1 MWRARKFYRGEEL
14 SIGTAILLLL
24 LSIAANLLKPWPM
37 ALIVDCLLG
46 SKPLPSWVSDTF
58 RAWPAS
64 NQLAA
69 LALSTLV
76 LHAIQSVLG
85 ALQNNLAIRIG
96 LRGLAR
102 MRQALFDKLQ
112 SLSLRYYQL
121 RNQGDL
127 IYRATW
133 DTYAV
138 QTLFQQGVVTF
149 LSALLTLGVMLGVM
163 LKMSLTL
170 TLVGVAL
177 MPLLLLVMAW
187 FSARMK
193 QRSLL
198 SHSAESAVSTSVQQS
213 ISNIALTQSYTRE
226 KFESARFGQLVA
238 QAFKVRA
245 EQHRFEVVY
254 WLVVGLIFGLGTAA
268 VVWFGGRQVLWGQIT
283 TGQLLV
289 FLAYLAQWYEP
300 LNQLSHVSATTSD
313 ASAGLHRVMEVL
325 ESNESV
331 DEPAHPK
338 STPAVRGDLRFENV
352 SFGFDA
358 SRKVVDSL
366 SFSLK
371 AGSTLALIGPSGAGK
386 TTLLHLVP
394 RFYDPSSGRVLLDET
409 ELKEWSVAELR
420 QHVAVVMQEPVLMP
434 GTIADNIAYGKPGA
448 TTAEIEDAAR
458 SAHAHEFIL
467 RQPNGYGTVVGDGAG
482 RLSVGER
489 QRINLARAFLKNA
502 PILLLD
508 EPTSALDGESERL
521 VVESIE
527 RLMVGRTVIMVAH
540 RLSTIR
546 GVDHIMVLD
555 QGCIVQQ
562 GTHDELMAM
571 DGFYRRIQTNKPTS
585 PATQG
590 SEVE

>member
-1 MWRARKFYRGEEL
+1 MWRARKFYRGEGL
-14 SIGTAILLLL
+14 AVGTAILLLL

-46 SKPLPSWVSDTF
+46 SKALPNWMPDF
-58 RAWPAS
+58 IRAWPVS
-64 NQLAA
+64 TQLAA
-69 LALSTLV
+69 FATSTLV
-76 LHAIQSVLG
+76 LHAVQSILA

-138 QTLFQQGVVTF
+138 QTLFQQGLVTF
-149 LSALLTLGVMLGVM
+149 LSAILTLGVMLVVM
-163 LKMSLTL
+163 WRMSLTL

-198 SHSAESAVSTSVQQS
+198 SHSSESAVSTSVQQA

-226 KFESARFGQLVA
+226 KFESARFGELVT
-238 QAFKVRA
+238 QAFSVRA

-331 DEPAHPK
+331 SDPAHPK
-338 STPAVRGDLRFENV
+338 TASEVRGDLQFDNV
-352 SFGFDA
+352 TFGFDA

-394 RFYDPSSGRVLLDET
+394 RFYDPSSGRILLDGVDI
-409 ELKEWSVAELR
+409 KEWSVTDLR
-420 QHVAVVMQEPVLMP
+420 QHIAVVMQEPVLLP
-434 GTIADNIAYGKPGA
+434 GTISDNIAYGKPGA
-448 TTAEIEDAAR
+448 TAQEIEAAAR

-467 RQPNGYGTVVGDGAG
+467 RQPNGYATAVGDGAG

-489 QRINLARAFLKNA
+489 QRINLARAFLKDA

-527 RLMVGRTVIMVAH
+527 RLMIGRTVIMVAH
-540 RLSTIR
+540 RLSTIH
-546 GVDHIMVLD
+546 GVDRIMVMD
-555 QGCIVQQ
+555 QGKIVQQ
-562 GTHDELMAM
+562 GTHAELMGQE
-571 DGFYRRIQTNKPTS
+571 GFYRRIQSARRTPEAK
-585 PATQG
+585 
-590 SEVE
+590 

>member
-1 MWRARKFYRGEEL
+1 MWRARKFYRGEGL
-14 SIGTAILLLL
+14 AIGTAILLLL
-24 LSIAANLLKPWPM
+24 LSISSNLLKPWPM
-37 ALIVDCLLG
+37 ALIIDCLLG
-46 SKPLPSWVSDTF
+46 GKPLPAWVSDSI
-58 RAWPAS
+58 RAWPIS
-64 NQLAA
+64 TQLAA
-69 LALSTLV
+69 LAFSTLV
-76 LHAIQSVLG
+76 LHGVQSVLS

-149 LSALLTLGVMLGVM
+149 LSAILTLGVMLVVM
-163 LKMSLTL
+163 WKMSITL

-198 SHSAESAVSTSVQQS
+198 SHSSESAVSTSVQQS
-213 ISNIALTQSYTRE
+213 IANIALTQSYTRE
-226 KFESARFGQLVA
+226 KFESGRFAELVA

-254 WLVVGLIFGLGTAA
+254 WLVVGLIFGVGTAA

-289 FLAYLAQWYEP
+289 FLAYLAQWYDP

-325 ESNESV
+325 ESEESV
-331 DEPAHPK
+331 DDPSHVKAA
-338 STPAVRGDLRFENV
+338 SNVRGDLVFENV
-352 SFGFDA
+352 SFGFEA
-358 SRKVVDSL
+358 TRKVVDSL

-394 RFYDPSSGRVLLDET
+394 RFYDPTMGRVLLDGVDI
-409 ELKEWSVAELR
+409 KEWCVADLR
-420 QHVAVVMQEPVLMP
+420 QHVAVVMQEPVLLP

-448 TTAEIEDAAR
+448 TPKEIEEAAR

-467 RQPNGYGTVVGDGAG
+467 RQSNGYGTVVGDGAG

-555 QGCIVQQ
+555 QGRIVQQ
-562 GTHDELMAM
+562 GTHDELLAM
-571 DGFYRRIQTNKPTS
+571 EGFYRRIQTNKPTT
-585 PATQG
+585 PAAQG
-590 SEVE
+590 FEIK

>member
-1 MWRARKFYRGEEL
+1 MWRARKFYQGEGVAV
-14 SIGTAILLLL
+14 GTAILLLL

-46 SKPLPSWVSDTF
+46 SKALPNWMPDF
-58 RAWPAS
+58 IRAWPAS
-64 NQLAA
+64 TQLAA
-69 LALSTLV
+69 LAASTLV
-76 LHAIQSVLG
+76 LHAVQSILA

-138 QTLFQQGVVTF
+138 QTLFQQGLVTF
-149 LSALLTLGVMLGVM
+149 LSAILTLGVMLVVM
-163 LKMSLTL
+163 WRMSLTL

-198 SHSAESAVSTSVQQS
+198 SHNSESAVSTSVQQA

-226 KFESARFGQLVA
+226 KFESARFGELVA
-238 QAFKVRA
+238 RAFNVRA

-268 VVWFGGRQVLWGQIT
+268 VVWFGGRQVLWGQIS

-313 ASAGLHRVMEVL
+313 ASAGLQRVMEVL

-331 DEPAHPK
+331 SDPAHPK
-338 STPAVRGDLRFENV
+338 TASVVGGDLQFDNV

-366 SFSLK
+366 SFSMK

-394 RFYDPSSGRVLLDET
+394 RFYDPSSGRILLDGVDI
-409 ELKEWSVAELR
+409 KEWSVADLR
-420 QHVAVVMQEPVLMP
+420 QHVAVVMQEPVLLP
-434 GTIADNIAYGKPGA
+434 GTISDNIAYGRPGA
-448 TTAEIEDAAR
+448 TATEIEEAAR

-467 RQPNGYGTVVGDGAG
+467 RQPNGYATVVGDGAG
-482 RLSVGER
+482 RLSMGER
-489 QRINLARAFLKNA
+489 QRINLARAFLKDA

-527 RLMVGRTVIMVAH
+527 RLMIGRTVIMVAH
-540 RLSTIR
+540 RLSTIH
-546 GVDHIMVLD
+546 GVDRIMVLD
-555 QGCIVQQ
+555 KGRIVQQ
-562 GTHDELMAM
+562 GTHAELMAM
-571 DGFYRRIQTNKPTS
+571 EGFYRRIQTARPNPS
-585 PATQG
+585 APA
-590 SEVE
+590 SES